1 MSPTPAWL
9 PQIQEPQATLHRC
22 QKVLPLA
29 QEHRLLLLVS
39 YVVIS
44 FCVKGNLS
52 NSNNRVGISIAI
64 FIIIFTVCCEINYT
78 SMRSGMRSGSGSW

>member
-1 MSPTPAWL
+1 MSPMPAWL

-44 FCVKGNLS
+44 FCVKENLS
-52 NSNNRVGISIAI
+52 NSNNRVGISIS
-64 FIIIFTVCCEINYT
+64 CEINYT
-78 SMRSGMRSGSGSW
+78 SMRSGMSSGGGSW